1 MAIDFAFLLIRSRF
15 GPRLG
20 VMVTNL
26 DTAPRS
32 DAEMA
37 RIVASRDSSP
47 KAMIEAQETLGH
59 LYQRHGSK
67 LLAFLSTRVRR
78 SDLDDIH
85 QEIWSRVWSRL
96 PEGFDGKDFRGWL
109 FKIARNLLVD
119 RSRKKHPAPLEDH
132 VENLVDPL
140 GNRPDARLIDEERR
154 AALKR
159 CLEQLDARSRELVQ
173 RRLGGEDYPAICQR
187 LGLTSAMAHR
197 IFHEAK
203 NRLKNCLERALT

>member
-1 MAIDFAFLLIRSRF
+1 
-15 GPRLG
+15 
-20 VMVTNL
+20 
-26 DTAPRS
+26 
-32 DAEMA
+32 MA
-37 RIVASRDSSP
+37 RIIASRDSSP

-59 LYQRHGSK
+59 LYQRHGVK
-67 LLAFLSTRVRR
+67 LLAFLSTRVSR

-85 QEIWSRVWSRL
+85 QEIWSRVWSKL
-96 PEGFDGKDFRGWL
+96 PEGFDGKDFRAWL
-109 FKIARNLLVD
+109 FTVARNLLVD
-119 RSRKKHPAPLEDH
+119 RSRKKHLESLEDH
-132 VENLVDPL
+132 VENLVDRL

-187 LGLTSAMAHR
+187 LGLTQARAYQ

-203 NRLKNCLERALT
+203 SKLKNCLERALT